1 MQDRTSVSQHG
12 GASYTLSCGEREH
25 PDKVSSQV
33 EFSLTSEISVQPVLG
48 PAGVGEEEKR
58 DVDLIIFL
66 Q

>member
-1 MQDRTSVSQHG
+1 MRDRTCLSRHG
-12 GASYTLSCGEREH
+12 GVSYTLSCGEREH
-25 PDKVSSQV
+25 LDKVSSQV

-58 DVDLIIFL
+58 DVDLIISL